1 MFWFSFLYLLHM
13 KSPEHQSFE
22 LDKQAGDHLSKPQ
35 QAGTFRRFM
44 NYLGLTQKE
53 IEVLKKS
60 DLHFDDPSKEVF
72 SGIVDGHI
80 LEGIG
85 SGEGRRPVVYHHT
98 GNQTTLPNRSAPI
111 NRSTSPLR
119 DVMSES
125 IPRSYEVVCIRTDK
139 NSP

>member
-1 MFWFSFLYLLHM
+1 M
-13 KSPEHQSFE
+13 KSPEYQSFE

-44 NYLGLTQKE
+44 DYLGLTQKE

-60 DLHFDDPSKEVF
+60 DLHFDDQSKEVF

-85 SGEGRRPVVYHHT
+85 SGEGRRD
-98 GNQTTLPNRSAPI
+98 GMTLTKEEETKI
-111 NRSTSPLR
+111 NDELYGIAEMIDHSQEESEKTWKTS
-119 DVMSES
+119 E
-125 IPRSYEVVCIRTDK
+125 
-139 NSP
+139 NSPESPV